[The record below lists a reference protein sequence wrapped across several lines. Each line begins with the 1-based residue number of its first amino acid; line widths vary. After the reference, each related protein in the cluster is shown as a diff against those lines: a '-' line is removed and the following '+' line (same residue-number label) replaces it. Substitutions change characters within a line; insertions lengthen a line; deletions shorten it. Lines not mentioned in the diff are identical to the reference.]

1 MLSLIEGGHIIKNAI
16 KELGGLFFVM
26 MNTNFE
32 TAETS
37 NSGDF
42 TTANDF
48 RKVMLMR
55 DINSGGSVHYGRLL

>member
-1 MLSLIEGGHIIKNAI
+1 
-16 KELGGLFFVM
+16 M
-26 MNTNFE
+26 MNINFE
-32 TAETS
+32 AGETS

-55 DINSGGSVHYGRLL
+55 DINSGGSAVLATTLRNTKIVLVTEHLETLQ